1 MLIFFLT
8 TNIQSFLP
16 IISTDIP
23 PLFFAYLTNRNDNWI
38 NHGERWRIL
47 DNSLMYVDRDR
58 KKLSW
63 FGGCMDVFYSIRPP
77 ILQLEYWQSKD
88 ENS

>member
-8 TNIQSFLP
+8 TNVQSFLP

-23 PLFFAYLTNRNDNWI
+23 LLFFAYLTNQHDNWI

-47 DNSLMYVDRDR
+47 DKSLMYVDRDR
-58 KKLSW
+58 EKLAW
-63 FGGCMDVFYSIRPP
+63 FGGCMDVFYSIRSP
-77 ILQLEYWQSKD
+77 ILQLDISKK
-88 ENS
+88 S